1 MLALS
6 HVSLAR
12 LNYISQNALSY
23 GMRQQR
29 DSWVIWMEIE
39 RKQQPFVT
47 YLLAHHTGLRQRPRL
62 QLLHL
67 QLNPSSG
74 SLTLGPSVYA

>member
-23 GMRQQR
+23 GMRPQR
-29 DSWVIWMEIE
+29 DSWVIYMEDGKEAAAIW
-39 RKQQPFVT
+39 QQMSCHLP
-47 YLLAHHTGLRQRPRL
+47 TGSP
-62 QLLHL
+62 H
-67 QLNPSSG
+67 
-74 SLTLGPSVYA
+74 